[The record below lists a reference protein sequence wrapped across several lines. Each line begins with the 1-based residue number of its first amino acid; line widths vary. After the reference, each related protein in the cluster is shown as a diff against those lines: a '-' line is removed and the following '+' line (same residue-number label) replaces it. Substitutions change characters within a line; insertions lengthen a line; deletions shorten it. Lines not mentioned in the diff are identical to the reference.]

1 MRYWYLVLCAMP
13 ALLCGEDR
21 FTTQVRGGY
30 FYPASSKA
38 REIYKK
44 GGSEYETESSVRLYN
59 HLNLWVNF
67 NYFQR
72 HGFSRGRHDSTSI
85 HLYPLSCGL
94 KYAVSV
100 ADGVSVYI
108 GVGPSYTWVKIHDD
122 SPYLTRNIHRREW
135 GGVSKLGLTYYFVR
149 HFFLDVYA
157 DYYYTRI
164 SGVHKSGAVAHCA
177 DVGGLRAGLGVG
189 ASF

>member
-1 MRYWYLVLCAMP
+1 MKYWSLILCAMP
-13 ALLCGEDR
+13 ALLWGDR
-21 FTTQVRGGY
+21 FTMQVRGGF
-30 FYPASSKA
+30 FYPASSEA
-38 REIYKK
+38 SNIYKK

-59 HLNLWVNF
+59 HLNFWVNF

-72 HGFSRGRHDSTSI
+72 HGFSRGRHDPTSI
-85 HLYPLSCGL
+85 HLYPLSGGL
-94 KYAVSV
+94 KYAVPV
-100 ADGVSVYI
+100 DDDVSVYI
-108 GVGPSYTWVKIHDD
+108 GVGPSYTWANIHDEAPD
-122 SPYLTRNIHRREW
+122 LKRHIHRREW
-135 GGVSKLGLTYYFVR
+135 GAVSKLGLTYFFVR

-164 SGVHKSGAVAHCA
+164 SGVHESGALTHSV